1 MTAAGLKYLIAVNDL
16 GAAGIK
22 ITEISEKMGISKVSV
37 YRAVSRLEAS
47 GYTVRDEKN
56 RVVITEQGKEQL
68 EKYNLLTSLLA
79 HHLNTC
85 GQMRAEGAKEDAIN
99 AVCAVSDECRD
110 AIFKLLTAKAKGE
123 NK

>member
-85 GQMRAEGAKEDAIN
+85 GQIRAEVAKEDAIN

-110 AIFKLLTAKAKGE
+110 AIFKLLKAKAKCE